1 MIEESLLKSNFIGKD
16 GFVWWLGQVA
26 DPKSWR
32 TEKSRVDA
40 ENKSDSWAYRCKV
53 RIIGYHTFDGNVL
66 PDSDLPWAHVL
77 SSAAEGSP
85 GQGGFGKLPM
95 LVGGESVMGFFL
107 DGEEAQQPVIVGCF
121 YRNTSV
127 QNLITPELVQK
138 EKSSQFKPFTG
149 MQGNLKNGATRQ
161 KESGTGTTNQIGAN
175 ASTNTANNAGASY
188 PQNQNITDQLFADDA
203 ATNAF
208 FKKFADAGPVQGSN
222 GCGNNILSQ
231 ITAALQSFIGFVNG
245 LERTALGFI
254 DPIRNKV
261 VDISQSIRKVSRL
274 IASIMKFVVNGMRDM
289 IIKLVATF
297 FRNLI
302 ALVIPKP
309 QQLPV
314 SEAAKKIL
322 DIIFCLFEKLFGS
335 LIDFLVG
342 LLGDLIGKTPNIP
355 TCASEELAGSLI
367 EKLASLIDD
376 SLATIMSGLDWL
388 AGGIS
393 SITSSLRGAVNILNQ
408 LLSFLDCDALECK
421 GLTQYDPFGGIKFPP
436 TDSWA
441 NAVNSIDILGGYG
454 DNIDDVI
461 GLLSMFGD
469 PETPFVDCRN
479 QAVNPQTQNDLGT
492 IPIGSRFYK
501 CIPPEV
507 VISGDGVGARGTPV
521 ISQTDGSLLT
531 VRIDNPGSGYTYPP
545 KISIIDNS
553 NYGSGAEATS
563 QIDSNGR
570 ISSVYVTSS
579 GKGYC
584 ATNLTVGIGSTA
596 QFVGITTSGTVGITT
611 VGIATVPII
620 GVSTVPAGIITSVVV
635 DRPGIGYTS
644 GDTIDIGGCTYSPI
658 LTPRGSII
666 GIGSGGYCDNIFT
679 SIPPVTINTTTGQ
692 GAELYPVIQYVPQYV
707 VDNPDLLVGI
717 TTNKIINV
725 VQCVTNR

>member
-40 ENKSDSWAYRCKV
+40 ANKQDSWAYRCKV

-77 SSAAEGSP
+77 SSGAEGSP

-138 EKSSQFKPFTG
+138 ERSSQFKPFTG

-161 KESGTGTTNQIGAN
+161 KESGPGTTKQVETN
-175 ASTNTANNAGASY
+175 ASTNTSDNAGASY
-188 PQNQNITDQLFADDA
+188 PQNQKVTDQLFADDA

-231 ITAALQSFIGFVNG
+231 ITGALQSFIGFVNG

-254 DPIRNKV
+254 DPIRNKI
-261 VDISQSIRKVSRL
+261 VDISQSIRKVARL
-274 IASIMKFVVNGMRDM
+274 IASIMKFVINGMRDM

-335 LIDFLVG
+335 LLDFLLG
-342 LLGDLIGKTPNIP
+342 LLGGLVGKTPNIP
-355 TCASEELAGSLI
+355 RCAAEELTGSLI
-367 EKLASLIDD
+367 AKLAALIDNA
-376 SLATIMSGLDWL
+376 LATVMSGLDWL

-393 SITSSLRGAVNILNQ
+393 SIASSLRGAVNILNQ

-421 GLTQYDPFGGIKFPP
+421 GTTEYDPFGGIKFPS

-441 NAVNSIDILGGYG
+441 NAIGTIDILGGYG
-454 DNIDDVI
+454 GNIDDVI

-469 PETPFVDCRN
+469 PETPFVECRKK
-479 QAVNPQTQNDLGT
+479 AVNPQVQEDLGV
-492 IPIGSRFYK
+492 IPIGTRFYK
-501 CIPPEV
+501 CIPPEI
-507 VISGDGVGARGTPV
+507 VISGDGIGAKGTAVVSPF
-521 ISQTDGSLLT
+521 DGSILT
-531 VRIDNPGSGYTYPP
+531 VRIDDRGSGYTYPP
-545 KISIIDNS
+545 RVVVIDKS
-553 NYGSGAEATS
+553 NYGSGAEVTGT
-563 QIDSNGR
+563 IDSSGKL
-570 ISSVYVTSS
+570 SSVYITSP

-584 ATNLTVGIGSTA
+584 ATNLSVGVGSTSA
-596 QFVGITTSGTVGITT
+596 VGFTTTGTVGLAVTT
-611 VGIATVPII
+611 IGI
-620 GVSTVPAGIITSVVV
+620 STVPAGIVTSVAI

-644 GDTIDIGGCTYSPI
+644 GDTIDIGGCIYSPI
-658 LTPRGSII
+658 LTSRGSII
-666 GIGSGGYCDNIFT
+666 GIGSAGYCENLFT
-679 SIPPVTINTTTGQ
+679 SVPPVTINTTTGE
-692 GAELYPVIQYVPQYV
+692 GAELYPIIQYVPQYV

-717 TTNKIINV
+717 TTSKIINV

>member
-16 GFVWWLGQVA
+16 GFVWWIGQVA
-26 DPKSWR
+26 DPKVWR

-40 ENKSDSWAYRCKV
+40 EDKNNSWAYRCKV
-53 RIIGYHTFDGNVL
+53 RIIGYHTFNGDIL

-127 QNLITPELVQK
+127 QNLITPDLIQK

-161 KESGTGTTNQIGAN
+161 KAQETGTTKQVETD
-175 ASTNTANNAGASY
+175 ASNNTQNNAGASY
-188 PQNQNITDQLFADDA
+188 PGNKKVTDQLFADDA
-203 ATNAF
+203 ATNNF
-208 FKKFADAGPVQGSN
+208 LKKFGDAGPVQGSN
-222 GCGNNILSQ
+222 GCGNNILAQ

-261 VDISQSIRKVSRL
+261 VDISQSIRKVARL
-274 IASIMKFVVNGMRDM
+274 IASIMKFVINSMRDM

-309 QQLPV
+309 QQLPI

-335 LIDFLVG
+335 LFDFLLG
-342 LLGDLIGKTPNIP
+342 LLGGLVGKTPNIP
-355 TCASEELAGSLI
+355 RCASEELSGALI
-367 EKLASLIDD
+367 AKLASLIDD
-376 SLATIMSGLDWL
+376 ALATVMSGLDWL

-393 SITSSLRGAVNILNQ
+393 SIASSLRGAVNILNQ
-408 LLSFLDCDALECK
+408 LLSFLSCDSLECR
-421 GLTQYDPFGGIKFPP
+421 GITEYDPFGGIKFPS

-441 NAVNSIDILGGYG
+441 NAVGSIDILNGYG
-454 DNIDDVI
+454 GNIDDTI
-461 GLLSMFGD
+461 NLLSMFGS
-469 PETPFVDCRN
+469 PQTPFVECRKK
-479 QAVNPQTQNDLGT
+479 AVNPQTQDDLGV
-492 IPIGSRFYK
+492 IPLGTRFYK
-501 CIPPEV
+501 CIPPEI
-507 VISGDGVGARGTPV
+507 VISGDGIGARATAVVNP
-521 ISQTDGSLLT
+521 SDGSILT
-531 VRIDNPGSGYTYPP
+531 VRIDDAGSGYTYPP
-545 KISIIDNS
+545 KISIVDKS
-553 NYGSGAEATS
+553 NYGAGAQATS
-563 QIDSNGR
+563 TIDSNGR
-570 ISSVYVTSS
+570 ISSVYLTSAGS
-579 GKGYC
+579 GYC
-584 ATNLTVGIGSTA
+584 STNLTTIAGTSTTST
-596 QFVGITTSGTVGITT
+596 GITTNGAVGLGTT
-611 VGIATVPII
+611 VV
-620 GVSTVPAGIITSVVV
+620 GVSTVPAGIVTSIVV
-635 DRPGIGYTS
+635 DKPGIGYTS
-644 GDTIDIGGCTYSPI
+644 GDTISVGSCVYSPI
-658 LTPRGSII
+658 LTDRGSIV
-666 GIGSGGYCDNIFT
+666 GITSSGYCENLFT
-679 SIPPVTINTTTGQ
+679 SVPPVTINTSTGE

-707 VDNPDLLVGI
+707 VDNADLLAGI
-717 TTNKIINV
+717 TTDKIINV